1 MWQVI
6 IGKQF
11 AASVTF
17 DAKLIYYFLIEEKL
31 GERSTEDKSDE
42 KGNRLLVTFS
52 VENGATFSKMFFEQS
67 IVANT
72 LADRDKDY
80 NNMLAQLGIKDA
92 SIADVLR
99 VGNKYYANIGY
110 GVNSQGYTTVYP
122 NITNS
127 VPQATEDMAF

>member
-1 MWQVI
+1 MSKSWMNQKVNELPTVKP
-6 IGKQF
+6 GKQF
-11 AASVTF
+11 ITIS
-17 DAKLIYYFLIEEKL
+17 KI
-31 GERSTEDKSDE
+31 EDKSDE

-110 GVNSQGYTTVYP
+110 GVNAQGYTTVYP

-127 VPQATEDMAF
+127 VPQVTEDMAF

>member
-1 MWQVI
+1 MSKSWMNQKVNGLPTVKP
-6 IGKQF
+6 GKQF
-11 AASVTF
+11 ITIS
-17 DAKLIYYFLIEEKL
+17 KI
-31 GERSTEDKSDE
+31 EDKSDE

-110 GVNSQGYTTVYP
+110 GVNAQGYTTVYP

>member
-1 MWQVI
+1 MSKSWMNQKVNELPTVKP
-6 IGKQF
+6 GKQF
-11 AASVTF
+11 ITIS
-17 DAKLIYYFLIEEKL
+17 KI
-31 GERSTEDKSDE
+31 EDKSDE

-110 GVNSQGYTTVYP
+110 GVNAQGYTTVYP

-127 VPQATEDMAF
+127 VPQATEDMTF